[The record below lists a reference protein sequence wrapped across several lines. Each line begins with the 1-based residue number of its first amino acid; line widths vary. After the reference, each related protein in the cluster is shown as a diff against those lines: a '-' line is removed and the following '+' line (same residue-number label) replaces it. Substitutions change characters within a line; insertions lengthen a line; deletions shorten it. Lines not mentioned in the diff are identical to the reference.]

1 MSITCEFKSM
11 QDYCPQKKFTCSL
24 LKTLNRGICTIIA
37 AVSAARQDRIPFSF
51 FWGGKRVGGVSDRG
65 RPVRALKFRR
75 FALPF
80 EAQTAAYFQL
90 LTYRSHS
97 VRHRALQA
105 LSSDHAGRLLLI
117 VSPQARALQ
126 LPLPPRAER
135 ALRAG
140 NEDCEKRSE
149 PRSSC
154 SLQRSTAPGSTSLC
168 CSLPAAFGG
177 CLGEPPDSPQGA
189 WDLPRGL
196 LHSFPEPISGS
207 SAPGRPPQG
216 LAHPRLPPPAPRPRR
231 APPAAAAV
239 GERWEAAASPS
250 CWIRF
255 GAERAGERGS
265 LPFLSFPAAP
275 PPCSGRRC
283 PRRRRRG

>member
-1 MSITCEFKSM
+1 MLSFENFEPRNLYHYSGCKRS
-11 QDYCPQKKFTCSL
+11 
-24 LKTLNRGICTIIA
+24 KTGQN
-37 AVSAARQDRIPFSF
+37 SF
-51 FWGGKRVGGVSDRG
+51 FIFWGGKRVGGVSDRG

-80 EAQTAAYFQL
+80 EAQAAAYFQL

-177 CLGEPPDSPQGA
+177 V
-189 WDLPRGL
+189 PRG
-196 LHSFPEPISGS
+196 
-207 SAPGRPPQG
+207 A
-216 LAHPRLPPPAPRPRR
+216 PRLPS
-231 APPAAAAV
+231 
-239 GERWEAAASPS
+239 GL
-250 CWIRF
+250 
-255 GAERAGERGS
+255 S
-265 LPFLSFPAAP
+265 LIHI
-275 PPCSGRRC
+275 
-283 PRRRRRG
+283 